1 MKISGTFTGKKKIGE
16 FLRRSAKGVYGMCFA
31 VACCACGVQPPDLA
45 AMRQGEG
52 IEDKKDQI
60 LGFLGRLKVALDSN
74 VIGDP
79 QRLQAVTGFEV
90 LEWDSMLG
98 NPSHKAANRWRYNV
112 PVMDQT
118 EEMLVVSQLYR
129 TGYRAADNTPY
140 AGGMD
145 IGGFPVVACIT
156 LANADRIFGK
166 AHLDARM
173 KARPLHGLPWVAPF
187 WDVNSYILNPMT
199 GSLLTLTYLYEDEKS
214 PRATCLKQLGIRFGA
229 KPPVGY

>member
-1 MKISGTFTGKKKIGE
+1 MKILTTSTSKRKIVE
-16 FLRRSAKGVYGMCFA
+16 ILRRSAKA
-31 VACCACGVQPPDLA
+31 VFGIAALA
-45 AMRQGEG
+45 SCVCVAAQSAIVLTHQEKNL
-52 IEDKKDQI
+52 EDKKLQVLD
-60 LGFLGRLKVALDSN
+60 FLGRLKVALDLN

-98 NPSHKAANRWRYNV
+98 NLSHKVANRWRYNV
-112 PVMDQT
+112 PVMDQA
-118 EEMLVVSQLYR
+118 EEMLVVTQLYR

-156 LANADRIFGK
+156 PANADRIFGK

-187 WDVNSYILNPMT
+187 WDVNSYILNPVT
-199 GSLLTLTYLYEDEKS
+199 GSLLTLTYHYEDEKS
-214 PRATCLKQLGIRFGA
+214 PRATCLKQLGIRFGV